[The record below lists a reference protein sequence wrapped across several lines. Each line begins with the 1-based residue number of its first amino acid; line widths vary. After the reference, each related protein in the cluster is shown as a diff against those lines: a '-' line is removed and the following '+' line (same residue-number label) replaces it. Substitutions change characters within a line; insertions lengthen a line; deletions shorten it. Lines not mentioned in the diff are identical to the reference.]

1 MNPFLK
7 FLQSARNLQK
17 TQGLSKADILK
28 FAKNEFGDITGL
40 MRSQI
45 DQIFKPGKQAITKQT
60 DNIVSIKKDDI
71 PKKAEGGIMR
81 TGLKDGTP
89 KYRPGDFKL
98 DDYAS
103 YMMNKKMFYIPG
115 DEELGTFDIDEVA
128 DMLEYGGYK
137 KKAEGGIMRANY
149 AGGSSPNERFEMKV
163 KELIRDMG
171 ISRELA
177 EALVLGSDPGS
188 IEFLKSIPDPNKD
201 LKAEG
206 GRIGYARGTD
216 LEAGAQPIT
225 IEGDIRPNNMMM
237 ASESPEEELEM
248 LRDIELLQEMKE
260 FEEFR
265 KNNPG
270 STYDDFKSSKLA
282 RKEISDLD
290 LILKIM
296 ETEGDDFGSA
306 TKKMEMYR
314 RMEENKNNRPKDP
327 AKGVR
332 KIKLAQGGLSS
343 LLGE

>member
-71 PKKAEGGIMR
+71 P
-81 TGLKDGTP
+81 
-89 KYRPGDFKL
+89 
-98 DDYAS
+98 
-103 YMMNKKMFYIPG
+103 
-115 DEELGTFDIDEVA
+115 
-128 DMLEYGGYK
+128 

>member
-40 MRSQI
+40 MRAQI
-45 DQIFKPGKQAITKQT
+45 DQIFKPGKQAIKKQT

-71 PKKAEGGIMR
+71 P
-81 TGLKDGTP
+81 
-89 KYRPGDFKL
+89 
-98 DDYAS
+98 
-103 YMMNKKMFYIPG
+103 
-115 DEELGTFDIDEVA
+115 
-128 DMLEYGGYK
+128 

-225 IEGDIRPNNMMM
+225 IEGDVRPNNMMM

-270 STYDDFKSSKLA
+270 STYDDFKASKLISK
-282 RKEISDLD
+282 KEISDLD

-296 ETEGDDFGSA
+296 EIEGDDFGSA
-306 TKKMEMYR
+306 TQKMQMYR
-314 RMEENKNNRPKDP
+314 RMEENKKNKPKDP
-327 AKGVR
+327 AKKVR
-332 KIKLAQGGLSS
+332 KIKLLAQGGLSS

>member
-7 FLQSARNLQK
+7 FLQSARNLAKNQD
-17 TQGLSKADILK
+17 LSKEDVLR

-81 TGLKDGTP
+81 
-89 KYRPGDFKL
+89 
-98 DDYAS
+98 
-103 YMMNKKMFYIPG
+103 
-115 DEELGTFDIDEVA
+115 
-128 DMLEYGGYK
+128 
-137 KKAEGGIMRANY
+137 ANY

-177 EALVLGSDPGS
+177 EALVLGSGPGS

-270 STYDDFKSSKLA
+270 STYDDFKASKLA
-282 RKEISDLD
+282 KKEISDLD

-296 ETEGDDFGSA
+296 EIEGDDFGSA
-306 TKKMEMYR
+306 TQKMQMYR
-314 RMEENKNNRPKDP
+314 RMEENKKNKPKDP
-327 AKGVR
+327 AKKVR
-332 KIKLAQGGLSS
+332 KIKLLAQGGLSS

>member
-71 PKKAEGGIMR
+71 P
-81 TGLKDGTP
+81 
-89 KYRPGDFKL
+89 
-98 DDYAS
+98 
-103 YMMNKKMFYIPG
+103 
-115 DEELGTFDIDEVA
+115 
-128 DMLEYGGYK
+128 

-282 RKEISDLD
+282 KKEISDLD

-296 ETEGDDFGSA
+296 EIEGDDFGSA

>member
-7 FLQSARNLQK
+7 FLQSARNLAKNQD
-17 TQGLSKADILK
+17 LSKVDVLR

-71 PKKAEGGIMR
+71 P
-81 TGLKDGTP
+81 
-89 KYRPGDFKL
+89 
-98 DDYAS
+98 
-103 YMMNKKMFYIPG
+103 
-115 DEELGTFDIDEVA
+115 
-128 DMLEYGGYK
+128 

-282 RKEISDLD
+282 KKEISDLD

-296 ETEGDDFGSA
+296 EIEGDDFGSA

>member
-71 PKKAEGGIMR
+71 P
-81 TGLKDGTP
+81 
-89 KYRPGDFKL
+89 
-98 DDYAS
+98 
-103 YMMNKKMFYIPG
+103 
-115 DEELGTFDIDEVA
+115 
-128 DMLEYGGYK
+128 

-270 STYDDFKSSKLA
+270 STYDDFKASKLA
-282 RKEISDLD
+282 KKEISDLD

-296 ETEGDDFGSA
+296 EIEGDDFGSA

-314 RMEENKNNRPKDP
+314 RMEENKKNKPKAP

>member
-98 DDYAS
+98 DDYTS
-103 YMMNKKMFYIPG
+103 YMMNKPMFYIPG

-149 AGGSSPNERFEMKV
+149 A
-163 KELIRDMG
+163 
-171 ISRELA
+171 
-177 EALVLGSDPGS
+177 
-188 IEFLKSIPDPNKD
+188 
-201 LKAEG
+201 
-206 GRIGYARGTD
+206 RGTD

-237 ASESPEEELEM
+237 ASESPEEEEKM

-282 RKEISDLD
+282 KKEISDLD

-296 ETEGDDFGSA
+296 EIEGDDFGSA
-306 TKKMEMYR
+306 TQKMQMYR
-314 RMEENKNNRPKDP
+314 RMEENKKNKLKDP
-327 AKGVR
+327 GKKVR
-332 KIKLAQGGLSS
+332 KIKLLAQGGLSS

>member
-1 MNPFLK
+1 
-7 FLQSARNLQK
+7 
-17 TQGLSKADILK
+17 
-28 FAKNEFGDITGL
+28 

-71 PKKAEGGIMR
+71 P
-81 TGLKDGTP
+81 
-89 KYRPGDFKL
+89 
-98 DDYAS
+98 
-103 YMMNKKMFYIPG
+103 
-115 DEELGTFDIDEVA
+115 
-128 DMLEYGGYK
+128 

-225 IEGDIRPNNMMM
+225 IEGDVRPNNMMM

-270 STYDDFKSSKLA
+270 STYDDFKASKLISK
-282 RKEISDLD
+282 KEISDLD

-296 ETEGDDFGSA
+296 EIEGDDFGSA
-306 TKKMEMYR
+306 TQKMQMYR
-314 RMEENKNNRPKDP
+314 RMEENKKNKTKDP
-327 AKGVR
+327 AKKVR
-332 KIKLAQGGLSS
+332 KIKLLAQGGLSS

>member
-7 FLQSARNLQK
+7 FLQSARNLAKNQD
-17 TQGLSKADILK
+17 LSKEDVLR

-71 PKKAEGGIMR
+71 P
-81 TGLKDGTP
+81 
-89 KYRPGDFKL
+89 
-98 DDYAS
+98 
-103 YMMNKKMFYIPG
+103 
-115 DEELGTFDIDEVA
+115 
-128 DMLEYGGYK
+128 

-270 STYDDFKSSKLA
+270 STYDDFKASKLA
-282 RKEISDLD
+282 KKEISDLD

-296 ETEGDDFGSA
+296 EIEGDDFGSA
-306 TKKMEMYR
+306 TQKMQMYR
-314 RMEENKNNRPKDP
+314 RMEENKKNKPKDP
-327 AKGVR
+327 AKKVR
-332 KIKLAQGGLSS
+332 KIKLLAQGGLSS

>member
-81 TGLKDGTP
+81 
-89 KYRPGDFKL
+89 
-98 DDYAS
+98 
-103 YMMNKKMFYIPG
+103 
-115 DEELGTFDIDEVA
+115 
-128 DMLEYGGYK
+128 
-137 KKAEGGIMRANY
+137 AN
-149 AGGSSPNERFEMKV
+149 
-163 KELIRDMG
+163 
-171 ISRELA
+171 
-177 EALVLGSDPGS
+177 
-188 IEFLKSIPDPNKD
+188 
-201 LKAEG
+201 
-206 GRIGYARGTD
+206 YARGTD

-270 STYDDFKSSKLA
+270 STYDDFKASKLISK
-282 RKEISDLD
+282 KEISDLD

-296 ETEGDDFGSA
+296 EIEGDDFGSA
-306 TKKMEMYR
+306 TKKM
-314 RMEENKNNRPKDP
+314 
-327 AKGVR
+327 
-332 KIKLAQGGLSS
+332 
-343 LLGE
+343 